1 MYYEYWG
8 LSKPPFDNVPD
19 PSMYAECH
27 TTMESAIAETLFAIE
42 EGEECI
48 AVIVGDV
55 GLGKTLS
62 IRMVIDSLEQEK
74 YKIALI
80 TNPSL
85 TFVQLMKEI
94 IGQLTG
100 KQCEEKK
107 KVDLLETFN
116 KLLFETADEGKKVLI
131 FVDEA
136 NVISQK
142 NLESIRLLTNMQDDK
157 RNLFTLVLAGQIEL
171 AKRLESPKFANLF
184 QRIGTYCRLEKIESR
199 ELLINYVE
207 TRLKHAGCTKT
218 IFKDDVYDYIWE
230 HSEEG
235 VPRLINKLCKLSLKA
250 GETNDLLEVNGE
262 VVKQIGSRFQKT
274 TFAVTTPKRASRKI
288 YEENMLP
295 APILGTTNVQDQDL
309 GKQMIECSENQ
320 LDEVKHLSSFSNVD
334 ENENVANENSVLTPV
349 KLEIPVTEDNPEI
362 ENRNKNPEIEIGN
375 HKIEVKFSS
384 NVLEEA
390 KLLNNE
396 KRMRLAGVIAADTLK
411 ENPEL
416 TNSFY
421 TDPVTI
427 WGEIRDFVLGKMGL
441 KKVAS

>member
-27 TTMESAIAETLFAIE
+27 TTMENSIAETLFAIE

-116 KLLFETADEGKKVLI
+116 KLLFSTADEGKKVLI
-131 FVDEA
+131 FIDEA

-184 QRIGTYCRLEKIESR
+184 QRIGTYCKLEKIESK
-199 ELLINYVE
+199 ELLRKYVE
-207 TRLKHAGCTKT
+207 TRLKHAACAKT
-218 IFKDDVYDYIWE
+218 IFEDDVYDYIWE
-230 HSEEG
+230 HSEKG

-250 GETNDLLEVNGE
+250 GETNELLKINGE
-262 VVKQIGSRFQKT
+262 VVKQIGSRFRKT
-274 TFAVTTPKRASRKI
+274 TLFDTQKKAPKKI
-288 YEENMLP
+288 DQEDTL
-295 APILGTTNVQDQDL
+295 ADPILETIQMEKNDFALQTNREPENKIKQLEHVEFPSDL
-309 GKQMIECSENQ
+309 SINEKRDVEIVEPKEPMNP
-320 LDEVKHLSSFSNVD
+320 SFNNCAVGQ
-334 ENENVANENSVLTPV
+334 NENAEIKIGECKV
-349 KLEIPVTEDNPEI
+349 K
-362 ENRNKNPEIEIGN
+362 
-375 HKIEVKFSS
+375 VKFPS
-384 NVLEEA
+384 NVLKEA
-390 KLLNNE
+390 QYLNKE

-421 TDPVTI
+421 TDPVSV
-427 WGEIRDFVLGKMGL
+427 WGEIRDFVLNKMGL